1 MLVGV
6 SVMAMVDKKKK
17 VSECSRGYEDLG
29 SVVAATDTND
39 DQAMV
44 VEKMKVSEW
53 IFHKFEA

>member
-1 MLVGV
+1 
-6 SVMAMVDKKKK
+6 MAMVDKKKK

-44 VEKMKVSEW
+44 VEKIKVSE
-53 IFHKFEA
+53 